1 MLRNVRDPAAAVP
14 VAIDRK
20 AIHRT
25 VTIQQY
31 RKDIP
36 MKAIVVAALIAGF
49 STVQGVAA
57 PIDLSAQT
65 CKQFQASSPD
75 EIKIIL
81 AWLDGYYK
89 DEKDPPVIDTDKF
102 VSNAK
107 KLGEYCSANPTI
119 GLITATDKL
128 FGDGK

>member
-1 MLRNVRDPAAAVP
+1 
-14 VAIDRK
+14 
-20 AIHRT
+20 
-25 VTIQQY
+25 
-31 RKDIP
+31 

-49 STVQGVAA
+49 STVPGVAA
-57 PIDLSAQT
+57 PIDLSA
-65 CKQFQASSPD
+65 QASSPD

-102 VSNAK
+102 VANAK